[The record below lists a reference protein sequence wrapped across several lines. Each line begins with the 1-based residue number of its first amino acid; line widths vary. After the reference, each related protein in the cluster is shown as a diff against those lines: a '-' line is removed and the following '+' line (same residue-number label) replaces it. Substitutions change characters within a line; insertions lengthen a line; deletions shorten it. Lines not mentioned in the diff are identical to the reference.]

1 MKTGLSRTKRVLTA
15 QETMQILEKGSY
27 RSSQG
32 EEVTIR
38 EDLAEAIAI
47 SVLYRPDDRLNLAQA
62 GKGRRAT
69 IEVTGESS
77 LDAARRLIVEEKRAN
92 TVCLNFAS
100 AKNPGGGFLNGAQAQ
115 EESLSRASG
124 LYPCI
129 VQMQEMYSYNRGLK
143 TCLYSDYMIWSPKVP
158 VFRDGEDRLL
168 DQPYLLSFITA
179 PAVNAGVVREREGD
193 NASLIE
199 GVMLERI
206 RKILQVATLHGQNT
220 IVLGAYGCGVFRNR
234 AADVADYF
242 AKLLFE
248 EGYDESFEHIVFAVL
263 DHSAR
268 QENLRAFQERF
279 R

>member
-1 MKTGLSRTKRVLTA
+1 MKTGLSRTKRVMTA

-38 EDLAEAIAI
+38 EDLAEAIAS

-124 LYPCI
+124 IYPCI

-248 EGYDESFEHIVFAVL
+248 EGYDEFFEHIVFAVL

>member
-15 QETMQILEKGSY
+15 QETMQILEAGSY
-27 RSSQG
+27 RCSRG
-32 EEVTIR
+32 DEVTIR
-38 EDLAEAIAI
+38 EDLAEAIAS
-47 SVLYRPDDRLNLAQA
+47 SVLYRPDEKLSMAQES
-62 GKGRRAT
+62 KGRRAT
-69 IEVTGESS
+69 IEVTGESR
-77 LDAARRLIVEEKRAN
+77 LDAARRLIVEEKRTN

-129 VQMQEMYSYNRGLK
+129 VQMQEMYSHNRQLK

-199 GVMLERI
+199 SVMLERI
-206 RKILQVATLHGQNT
+206 RKILRVAMLHGQNT

-248 EGYDESFEHIVFAVL
+248 EGYDQFFERIVFAVL